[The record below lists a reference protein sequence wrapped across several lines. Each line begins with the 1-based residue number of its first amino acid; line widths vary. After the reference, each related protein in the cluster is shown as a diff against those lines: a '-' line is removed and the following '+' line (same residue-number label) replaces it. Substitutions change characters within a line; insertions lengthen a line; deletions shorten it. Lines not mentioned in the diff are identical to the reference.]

1 MLKLKDVNGVDREV
15 TRLMMEVWFDVDKPH
30 ENNSD
35 YEAFYLIVGFNY
47 DREEFIV
54 MQGADYYEIADAF
67 IDLKK
72 KLRESEPTIEE
83 LLAEIMKNE
92 EVATV

>member
-30 ENNSD
+30 QNNSD
-35 YEAFYLIVGFNY
+35 YKAFYLILGFNY

-54 MQGADYYEIADAF
+54 MQGADYYEIADSF

-83 LLAEIMKNE
+83 LLAEISKNE